1 MVYSMIVSIP
11 IRIIVSYDF
20 MIILQPIDTYR
31 DGILIWLYLTRISI
45 RIVVSLVSRYRYDT
59 R

>member
-20 MIILQPIDTYR
+20 TIILQPIDTYR

-45 RIVVSLVSRYRYDT
+45 HIVVSLVSRYRYDT